1 MSDFRLDP
9 TIAYDVIPLPSQ
21 GIYYPNKKKNIK
33 IAFLTAS
40 DENILSSP
48 SLIAN
53 NLVVDELLKRKVL
66 DKDINVE
73 DIVEEDRQAIL
84 FFLRNTAFGSDYE
97 VIATDPKTD
106 ETFTTKVDLSNIKI
120 KDFTLKEDV
129 NGEYEFY
136 LPVSKFPITFNF
148 LTKKQEDDIKK
159 IEESWNGNGIA
170 PIKTKE
176 LEFLIKSIN
185 GIKDPMQLRN
195 FIEKMPIRDSQEFRK
210 FIKENKPGLDL
221 SQKVITP
228 SGEEVQVNIGFG
240 VEFFRPFYGI

>member
-1 MSDFRLDP
+1 
-9 TIAYDVIPLPSQ
+9 
-21 GIYYPNKKKNIK
+21 
-33 IAFLTAS
+33 
-40 DENILSSP
+40 
-48 SLIAN
+48 
-53 NLVVDELLKRKVL
+53 LVVDELLKRKVL

-97 VIATDPKTD
+97 VTTIDPKTSD
-106 ETFTTKVDLSNIKI
+106 SFTIKVDLSNIKI

-148 LTKKQEDDIKK
+148 LTKKQEDELKK
-159 IEESWNGNGIA
+159 IEDSWNGNGVA

-185 GIKDPMQLRN
+185 GIKDPMQLKN

-210 FIKENKPGLDL
+210 FVKENKPGLDL
-221 SQKVITP
+221 SQKVIAP
-228 SGEEVQVNIGFG
+228 SGEEVQVSIGFG

>member
-33 IAFLTAS
+33 VAFLTAS

-48 SLIAN
+48 SLIAS

-97 VIATDPKTD
+97 VTTIDPKTSD
-106 ETFTTKVDLSNIKI
+106 SFTTKVDLSNIKI

-136 LPVSKFPITFNF
+136 FPVSKFPITFNF
-148 LTKKQEDDIKK
+148 LTKKQEDELKK
-159 IEESWNGNGIA
+159 IEDSWNGNGVA

-185 GIKDPMQLRN
+185 GIKDPMQLKN

-210 FIKENKPGLDL
+210 FVKENKPGLDL
-221 SQKVITP
+221 SQKVIAP
-228 SGEEVQVNIGFG
+228 SGEEVQVSIGFG